1 MPRER
6 VLVVDDEIDVL
17 DLCQRVLET
26 EGYQVVRA
34 TDGWE
39 ALNKA
44 REQTFDLLLTDIK
57 MPGLGG
63 LELARAM
70 KEGNAN
76 LVCVTMTGF
85 STMNLAIEALRLGID
100 EFIVKPFTP
109 DELVSSVSKAL
120 SKVRLQRENI
130 RLRALIPLFELSK
143 AFLSTVK
150 EDEILE
156 HVLRIAHQETHAAGA
171 LVLLTDPQRGW
182 ITARKAVGI
191 LADIRIVSP
200 HQGWTLPWEIL
211 ELNQQV
217 ILQGSELLPA
227 TTRSMAMEAGIGP
240 LVGLPIVVQNQ
251 PAGVLLAAHE
261 AGASPFDTSD
271 VELLSILC
279 GQAGIALSNAR
290 LFTEIQRAYEEV
302 KRLDHMKREF
312 INIAAHELRTPLA
325 ILMGYASIL
334 AEETTGETRERLEIV
349 VRNAVRLRSLIDDML
364 NLRYLETGEIAF
376 HPETLHIRDI
386 TNEVL
391 EELGPLAREKPLQ
404 VLVDLPANLPPIIS
418 DRQKVLVILTNLLSN
433 AIKFTPAGGTVR
445 IGAQKTPNGE
455 LFVEVEDTG
464 IGIPPDSLPHIFEP
478 FYQMEDSLTR
488 EHGGIGLGLTIA
500 QEMIRRCGG
509 QIGVESVPGQGSRF
523 YFTLPLEPA

>member
-6 VLVVDDEIDVL
+6 VLVVDDEVDVL

-34 TDGWE
+34 ADGWE

-63 LELARAM
+63 LELARAL

-109 DELVSSVSKAL
+109 DELVSSVGKAL
-120 SKVRLQRENI
+120 TKVRLQRENI

-150 EDEILE
+150 EEEILE

-171 LVLLTDPQRGW
+171 LVLLADLQRGW
-182 ITARKAVGI
+182 ITARKAAGI
-191 LADIRIVSP
+191 LSGMRVVSP

-217 ILQGSELLPA
+217 TLQGTELLLNA
-227 TTRSMAMEAGIGP
+227 ARSMTVEAGIGP
-240 LVGLPIVVQNQ
+240 LVGLPITVQNQ
-251 PAGVLLAAHE
+251 PAGVLIAARE
-261 AGASPFDTSD
+261 AGASPFETSD

-290 LFTEIQRAYEEV
+290 LFAEIQRAYEEV

-312 INIAAHELRTPLA
+312 INIAAHELRTPLS
-325 ILMGYASIL
+325 IIVGY
-334 AEETTGETRERLEIV
+334 
-349 VRNAVRLRSLIDDML
+349 
-364 NLRYLETGEIAF
+364 
-376 HPETLHIRDI
+376 
-386 TNEVL
+386 
-391 EELGPLAREKPLQ
+391 
-404 VLVDLPANLPPIIS
+404 
-418 DRQKVLVILTNLLSN
+418 
-433 AIKFTPAGGTVR
+433 
-445 IGAQKTPNGE
+445 
-455 LFVEVEDTG
+455 
-464 IGIPPDSLPHIFEP
+464 
-478 FYQMEDSLTR
+478 
-488 EHGGIGLGLTIA
+488 
-500 QEMIRRCGG
+500 
-509 QIGVESVPGQGSRF
+509 
-523 YFTLPLEPA
+523 